1 MSDSTRLPAPAG
13 SLIDRSATRT
23 FTFEGRQYTGYAG
36 DTIASALLANGVNV
50 LSRSFKYHRPRGP
63 LVFNGQDTNCFLQVG
78 STPNVRADRAPLT
91 EGLNA
96 TPQNVFG
103 SLRFDFGSAVGLLA
117 PFLPVGFYYKAFY
130 KPRGAWRF
138 WEPVIR
144 RMAGLGKLDHDARPA
159 YRDKAYRFADT
170 VVIGAGP
177 AGLAAALEASS
188 HGASVMLVE
197 AGPRLGGSL
206 NYARFMVERDRV
218 VTARDELVAAVEADP
233 NIEVLTDAACTGWFD
248 DNWLAVML
256 EERLLKVRAKSVVIA
271 SGSIEQPMVFRNNDL
286 PGVMLGSAAQRL
298 MREYAIQPGRRAV
311 VATANSD
318 GYGVALDL
326 LDHGVEVA
334 AVVDLRAVPP
344 DCELSRAVAERG
356 VRIITGHTPY
366 EALPAGGKR
375 GIRGVVI
382 DALGHGSGLVAGQP
396 QTIDCDLL
404 CTSIGYTPAGQL
416 VCHSGGALAYDEK
429 LAMLTIEQLPGD
441 TAAAAGSVNTVFNLY
456 AVFEDGRHA
465 GWSAARAAGLA
476 VGAEP
481 GREHESDAGTQN
493 HPWPIFPHPKGK
505 DFIDFDE
512 DLQVKDILHA
522 IEDGYDDLDLV
533 KRYSTVVMG
542 PSQGRYSAL
551 NTLRVATRATGRELH
566 GARVTT
572 QRPPFEPET
581 INNLAGRAFQPV
593 KYTPMHQRHVDAGAE
608 LISAGAWLRPAY
620 YGDRDQVAAA
630 IEREA
635 RAIREGVGLID
646 VSTLGKIEIRGPD
659 AAEFLNRV
667 YTFAYVKQPI
677 GKTRYLLM
685 TEASGAITDDG
696 VACRLAEDH
705 FYVTA
710 TTGGVDA
717 VYRNM
722 MRLNAEWCLQID
734 ITNVTGAWAAVNLA
748 GPESRKVL
756 EKLTDDIDC
765 SSEGFPYL
773 FYREGHVA
781 GVPARLAR
789 VGFVGEL
796 GYEIHVPAGYGE
808 HLWDAI
814 LAAGADHGIRPV
826 GVEAQRLLRLE
837 KGHLIVGQDTDGLT
851 TPHEA
856 GMAWAVAGKK
866 PFFVGKRAVEVL
878 ARGPLT
884 RQLAGFELPAGSPVP
899 QECNIVVRG
908 EEITGRVTSA
918 AASPTLNKVIGLAY
932 VAPDQS
938 EPGTTIQIKLS
949 DGRLLPAKIVT
960 APFYDPDSE
969 RQAL

>member
-1 MSDSTRLPAPAG
+1 MSDNVRLPVPAG
-13 SLIDRSATRT
+13 SLIDRSETRT
-23 FTFEGRQYTGYAG
+23 FTFEGRQYTGFKG
-36 DTIASALLANGVNV
+36 DTVASALLANGVNV

-63 LVFNGQDTNCFLQVG
+63 LAFNGQDTNCFLQVG

-91 EGLNA
+91 DGLSA
-96 TPQNVFG
+96 TPQHVFG
-103 SLRFDFGSAVGLLA
+103 SLRFDLGSAVGLLA

-138 WEPVIR
+138 WEPFIR
-144 RMAGLGKLDHDARPA
+144 RMAGLGKLDHDAKPA

-170 VVIGAGP
+170 VVIGGGP
-177 AGLAAALEASS
+177 AGMAAALEAAE
-188 HGASVMLVE
+188 HGSSVMLVE

-206 NYARFMVERDRV
+206 NYARFMVAHDRV
-218 VTARDELVAAVEADP
+218 ISARDEFVAAVEADA
-233 NIEVLTDAACTGWFD
+233 NIEVLTNAACTGWFD

-256 EERLLKVRAKSVVIA
+256 EQRLLKVRAKSVVIA

-286 PGVMLGSAAQRL
+286 PGVMLGSAAQKL
-298 MREYAIQPGRRAV
+298 MREYAIRPGQRAV

-326 LDHGVEVA
+326 LDHGIEVA
-334 AVVDLRAVPP
+334 AVVDLREAPP
-344 DCELSRAVAERG
+344 ACELTDAVKQQG
-356 VRIITGHTPY
+356 VRIVTAHTPWD
-366 EALPAGGKR
+366 ALPAGGKR
-375 GIRGVVI
+375 GIKGVVI
-382 DALGHGSGLVAGQP
+382 DAIGRSPGTVAGQP
-396 QTIDCDLL
+396 ETIDCDLL

-441 TAAAAGSVNTVFNLY
+441 TAATAGSVNSVFNFY

-465 GWSAARAAGLA
+465 GWSAARAAGHA

-481 GREHESDAGTQN
+481 GREHESAAATQN

-551 NTLRVATRATGRELH
+551 NNLRLVSKATGRELH

-572 QRPPFEPET
+572 QRPPFEPEL
-581 INNLAGRAFQPV
+581 INNLAGRGFQPV
-593 KYTPMHQRHVDAGAE
+593 KYTPMHQRHVDAGAQ
-608 LISAGAWLRPAY
+608 LIGAGAWLRPAY
-620 YGDRDQVAAA
+620 YGSETAAKQA

-635 RAIREGVGLID
+635 RAIRERVGLID
-646 VSTLGKIEIRGPD
+646 VSTLGKIEICGPD
-659 AAEFLNRV
+659 AAEFLNRA
-667 YTFAYVKQPI
+667 YTFAYIKQPV

-685 TEASGAITDDG
+685 TEPSGAITDDG

-705 FYVTA
+705 FYVSA

-722 MRLNAEWCLQID
+722 MKLNAEWCLQVD
-734 ITNVTGAWAAVNLA
+734 IANVTGAWAAVNLA
-748 GPESRKVL
+748 GPESRQVL
-756 EKLTDDIDC
+756 EKLTGDIDC
-765 SSEGFPYL
+765 SNEAFPYL

-796 GYEIHVPAGYGE
+796 AYEIHVPAGYGE
-808 HLWDAI
+808 HVWDAI
-814 LAAGADHGIRPV
+814 MAAGADHDIQPV

-866 PFFVGKRAVEVL
+866 PYFVGKRAVEVL
-878 ARGPLT
+878 ARGSLT
-884 RQLAGFELPAGSPVP
+884 RQLAGFELPADSPVP
-899 QECNIVVRG
+899 AECNIVVRG
-908 EEITGRVTSA
+908 DEITGRVTSA
-918 AASPTLNKVIGLAY
+918 AASPTLNKIIGLAY
-932 VAPDQS
+932 VAPDQAES
-938 EPGTTIQIKLS
+938 GQMFSIKLS
-949 DGRLLPAKIVT
+949 SGELLT
-960 APFYDPDSE
+960 ARVVPTPFYDPDSQ